1 LEAAGAAGRNRT
13 VKYQDYYATLGV
25 ARGASA
31 DEIKKAYRRLAR
43 KFHPDVSKE
52 KDAEEKFK
60 DVQVAYDTL
69 SDAEK
74 RAAYDQLGQHRPGED
89 IRPPPGWERHFRFE
103 QGNFEDLD
111 LSDLFE
117 RFGGGI
123 FQGPSGR
130 ARRSGA
136 GASGFSMAGQD
147 YEVTAHLSLEE
158 IRRGAEVSLDL
169 TAPERTPDGRM
180 QRVPRTVRVRVPRGA
195 TDGQRLRVP
204 GKGAPGAGGGPTGD
218 LYLNIALR
226 PHPLYKVSGHDLYL
240 ELPLAPWEAAL
251 GAEVEVPTLD
261 GRVKVAVRPGSR
273 AGQKLRLSGKGLPT
287 PRDAHGD
294 LYCVLQIVTPS
305 VLSEPERQL
314 YEELRQIS
322 RFNPRGHLE

>member
-1 LEAAGAAGRNRT
+1 M
-13 VKYQDYYATLGV
+13 KFQDYYATLGV
-25 ARGASA
+25 GREASA
-31 DEIKKAYRRLAR
+31 DEIKKAYRKLAR
-43 KFHPDVSKE
+43 KYHPDVSKE

-89 IRPPPGWERHFRFE
+89 FRPPPGWERHFRFE

-111 LSDLFE
+111 LADLFE
-117 RFGGGI
+117 HFGGGA
-123 FQGPSGR
+123 FQGRGARPRR
-130 ARRSGA
+130 AGA
-136 GASGFSMAGQD
+136 GGSGFAMAGQD
-147 YEVTAHLSLEE
+147 YEVTAHLALEDLV
-158 IRRGAEVSLDL
+158 RGAEVSLDL
-169 TAPERTPDGRM
+169 SAPEMSPDGTVR
-180 QRVPRTVRVRVPRGA
+180 RVPKTVRVRVPRGA

-204 GKGAPGAGGGPTGD
+204 GKGGPGVGGGPAGD
-218 LYLNIALR
+218 LYLNVALR
-226 PHPLYKVSGHDLYL
+226 PHPLYKASGHDLYL

-273 AGQKLRLSGKGLPT
+273 AGQKLRLAGKGLPA
-287 PRDAHGD
+287 PRDGHGD

-305 VLSEPERQL
+305 VLTEREKQL
-314 YEELRQIS
+314 YEELRQIA